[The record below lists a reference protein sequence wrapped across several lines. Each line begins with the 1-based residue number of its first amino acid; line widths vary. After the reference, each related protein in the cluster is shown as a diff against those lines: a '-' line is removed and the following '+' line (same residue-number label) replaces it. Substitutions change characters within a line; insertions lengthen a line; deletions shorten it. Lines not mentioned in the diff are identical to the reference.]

1 MQLLSSVRLTSNGGI
16 QMKKDWMSTKYLVLF
31 FVLTLAWTW
40 LCGFIPVLF
49 GFAGTGI
56 GTFVFYFGG
65 GAPSVVA
72 LFLVFLTYPKD
83 KRKDYFRRCFS
94 FRQMGWKWPL
104 ITVAIFTLMSV
115 VSVSIGVG
123 LMGSEM
129 PGMDYIK
136 AIAANPLNIFLVL
149 LLSLVSGPLNEEFG
163 WRGYALDRLLL
174 KFGFLR
180 GSLIL
185 GFIWAIW
192 HLPWYF
198 TPGQAQYNLLQD
210 SVFHALMF
218 IPSVM
223 MLSVFVSF
231 VYVKTGR
238 SILAGALVH
247 MFSNLIGSQLLSP
260 YTTEISM
267 LVRYTNM
274 VFFLGVI
281 VYAAFS
287 RKFKDEAQAVIGS
300 IGKQED

>member
-1 MQLLSSVRLTSNGGI
+1 
-16 QMKKDWMSTKYLVLF
+16 MKKNWMSTKYLVLF

-40 LCGFIPVLF
+40 ICGFIPVVF
-49 GFAGTGI
+49 RFTNTGI

-83 KRKDYFRRCFS
+83 KKKDYFRRCFS
-94 FRQMGWKWPL
+94 FRQAGIKWPL
-104 ITVAIFTLMSV
+104 ITIAVFTALSAI
-115 VSVSIGVG
+115 SIAVGVG
-123 LMGSEM
+123 LLGFEM
-129 PGMDYIK
+129 PTMDYIK
-136 AIAANPLNIFLVL
+136 AIKTNPLNIFLVL
-149 LLSLVSGPLNEEFG
+149 LLSLISGPLNEEFG
-163 WRGYALDRLLL
+163 WRGYALDRMLV
-174 KFGFLR
+174 KFGFIK

-198 TPGQAQYNLLQD
+198 TPGQAQYNLLRD

-218 IPSVM
+218 VPSVM

-231 VYVKTGR
+231 VYVKTRR

-247 MFSNLIGSQLLSP
+247 MFSNLIGSQLLSS

-267 LVRYTNM
+267 LIRYTNM

-281 VYAAFS
+281 IYAAAS
-287 RKFKDEAQAVIGS
+287 RKFRAETAEIISSIKQQEQAG
-300 IGKQED
+300 

>member
-1 MQLLSSVRLTSNGGI
+1 
-16 QMKKDWMSTKYLVLF
+16 MKKNWMSTKNLVLF
-31 FVLTLAWTW
+31 VVLTLAWTW
-40 LCGFIPVLF
+40 ICGFIPVLF
-49 GFAGTGI
+49 GLTGTGL
-56 GTFVFYFGG
+56 GTFIFYFGG

-94 FRQMGWKWPL
+94 FAQAGWKWPL
-104 ITVAIFTLMSV
+104 ITVAVFTLLSV
-115 VSVSIGVG
+115 LSIVIGVG
-123 LMGSEM
+123 ILGYEK
-129 PGMDYIK
+129 PAMDYIK
-136 AIAANPLNIFLVL
+136 AIVNNPLNIFLVL
-149 LLSLVSGPLNEEFG
+149 LLSLISGPLNEEFG
-163 WRGYALDRLLL
+163 WRGYALDRLLVRFGLL
-174 KFGFLR
+174 K

-198 TPGQAQYNLLQD
+198 TPGQAQYNLLKD

-223 MLSVFVSF
+223 LLSVFVSF

-247 MFSNLIGSQLLSP
+247 MFSNLIGSQLLSS

-267 LVRYTNM
+267 LIRYTNM
-274 VFFLGVI
+274 AFFIGVI
-281 VYAAFS
+281 IYIVVS
-287 RKFKDEAQAVIGS
+287 RRFKAEASAVIEL
-300 IGKQED
+300 IREQEQEG

>member
-1 MQLLSSVRLTSNGGI
+1 MR
-16 QMKKDWMSTKYLVLF
+16 KKWMSTKYLVLF
-31 FVLTLAWTW
+31 FILTLAWTW
-40 LCGFIPVLF
+40 ICGFIPVIF
-49 GFAGTGI
+49 GFTDTGV
-56 GTFVFYFGG
+56 GTFIFYFGG

-83 KRKDYFRRCFS
+83 KRRDYFRRCFS
-94 FRQMGWKWPL
+94 FKQAGWKWPL
-104 ITVAIFTLMSV
+104 ITIAVFTALSV
-115 VSVSIGVG
+115 VSIFVGVFLLG
-123 LMGSEM
+123 FDM
-129 PGMDYIK
+129 PTMDYIR
-136 AIAANPLNIFLVL
+136 AIVANPLNIFLVIL
-149 LLSLVSGPLNEEFG
+149 FSLISGPLNEEFG

-198 TPGQAQYNLLQD
+198 TPGQAQYNLLRD

-231 VYVKTGR
+231 VYVKTNR

-247 MFSNLIGSQLLSP
+247 MFSNLIGSQLLSS

-267 LVRYTNM
+267 LIRYTNM
-274 VFFLGVI
+274 LFFLGVI
-281 VYAAFS
+281 IYS
-287 RKFKDEAQAVIGS
+287 MCSGKFKKEVTEVIET
-300 IGKQED
+300 IHQQEQET

>member
-1 MQLLSSVRLTSNGGI
+1 
-16 QMKKDWMSTKYLVLF
+16 MKKNWMSTKYLVLF
-31 FVLTLAWTW
+31 VVLTLAWTW
-40 LCGFIPVLF
+40 ICGFIPVLF
-49 GFAGTGI
+49 GLTGTGL
-56 GTFVFYFGG
+56 GTFIFYFGG

-94 FRQMGWKWPL
+94 FTQVGWTWPL
-104 ITVAIFTLMSV
+104 ITAAVFTLLSV
-115 VSVSIGVG
+115 LSIVIGVG
-123 LMGSEM
+123 ILGYEM
-129 PGMDYIK
+129 PAMDYIK
-136 AIAANPLNIFLVL
+136 AIVNNPLNIFLVL
-149 LLSLVSGPLNEEFG
+149 LLSLISGPLNEEFG
-163 WRGYALDRLLL
+163 WRGYALDRLLVR
-174 KFGFLR
+174 FGFLK

-198 TPGQAQYNLLQD
+198 TPGQAQYNLLKD

-223 MLSVFVSF
+223 LLSVFVSF

-247 MFSNLIGSQLLSP
+247 MFSNLIGSQLLSS

-267 LVRYTNM
+267 LIRYTNM
-274 VFFLGVI
+274 AFFIGVI
-281 VYAAFS
+281 IYTVAS
-287 RKFKDEAQAVIGS
+287 RRFKAEASAVIEL
-300 IGKQED
+300 IREQEQEG

>member
-1 MQLLSSVRLTSNGGI
+1 MNKNWFS
-16 QMKKDWMSTKYLVLF
+16 KKYLVLF
-31 FVLTLAWTW
+31 FVLTLAWT
-40 LCGFIPVLF
+40 LICGFIPVIF
-49 GFAGTGI
+49 GLTGTGV

-83 KRKDYFRRCFS
+83 KRKDYFKRCSS
-94 FRQMGWKWPL
+94 FKRMGIKWPL
-104 ITVAIFTLMSV
+104 ITIAVFTMLSV
-115 VSVSIGVG
+115 LSISIGVG
-123 LMGSEM
+123 LLGFEM
-129 PGMDYIK
+129 PTMDYIK
-136 AIAANPLNIFLVL
+136 AIVANPLNLLLVL
-149 LLSLVSGPLNEEFG
+149 LLSLISGPLNEEFG
-163 WRGYALDRLLL
+163 WRGYALDRLLK
-174 KFGFLR
+174 KFGFLK

-210 SVFHALMF
+210 SVFHAIMF

-231 VYVKTGR
+231 VYIKTCR

-247 MFSNLIGSQLLSP
+247 MFSNLIGSQLLSS

-267 LVRYTNM
+267 LIRYTNM
-274 VFFLGVI
+274 VFFLIVI
-281 VYAAFS
+281 IYTACS
-287 RKFKDEAQAVIGS
+287 RKFKAEAASVIEN
-300 IGKQED
+300 IQK

>member
-1 MQLLSSVRLTSNGGI
+1 
-16 QMKKDWMSTKYLVLF
+16 MKNWMSTKYLVLF

-40 LCGFIPVLF
+40 ICGFIPVVF
-49 GFAGTGI
+49 GFTDTGI

-83 KRKDYFRRCFS
+83 KKKDYFRRCFS
-94 FRQMGWKWPL
+94 FRQVGIKWPL
-104 ITVAIFTLMSV
+104 ITIAVFTALSAI
-115 VSVSIGVG
+115 SIAVGVG
-123 LMGSEM
+123 LPGFEM
-129 PGMDYIK
+129 PTMDYIK
-136 AIAANPLNIFLVL
+136 AIKTNPLNIFLVL
-149 LLSLVSGPLNEEFG
+149 LLSLISGPLNEEFG
-163 WRGYALDRLLL
+163 WRGYALDRMLV
-174 KFGFLR
+174 KFGFIK

-185 GFIWAIW
+185 GFNWAIW

-198 TPGQAQYNLLQD
+198 TPGQAQYNLLRD

-218 IPSVM
+218 VPSVM

-231 VYVKTGR
+231 VYVKTRR

-247 MFSNLIGSQLLSP
+247 MFSNLIGSQLLSS

-267 LVRYTNM
+267 LIRYTNM

-281 VYAAFS
+281 IYAAAS
-287 RKFKDEAQAVIGS
+287 RKFRAETAEIISSIKQQEQAG
-300 IGKQED
+300 

>member
-1 MQLLSSVRLTSNGGI
+1 MNKNWFS
-16 QMKKDWMSTKYLVLF
+16 KKYLVLF
-31 FVLTLAWTW
+31 FILTLAWTW
-40 LCGFIPVLF
+40 ICGFIPVIL
-49 GFAGTGI
+49 GFTGTGV

-83 KRKDYFRRCFS
+83 KRKDYFKRCFS
-94 FRQMGWKWPL
+94 FRRMGIKWL
-104 ITVAIFTLMSV
+104 IITIAVFTMLSV
-115 VSVSIGVG
+115 LSISIGVG
-123 LMGSEM
+123 LLGFEM
-129 PGMDYIK
+129 PTMDYIK
-136 AIAANPLNIFLVL
+136 AIVANPLNLLLVL
-149 LLSLVSGPLNEEFG
+149 LLSLISGPLNEEFG
-163 WRGYALDRLLL
+163 WRGYALDRLLK
-174 KFGFLR
+174 KFGFLK

-210 SVFHALMF
+210 SVFHAMMF

-231 VYVKTGR
+231 VYIKTGR

-247 MFSNLIGSQLLSP
+247 MFSNLIGSQLLSS

-267 LVRYTNM
+267 LIRYTNM
-274 VFFLGVI
+274 VFFLIVI
-281 VYAAFS
+281 IYIACS
-287 RKFKDEAQAVIGS
+287 RKFKAEAVSVIEN
-300 IGKQED
+300 IQK

>member
-1 MQLLSSVRLTSNGGI
+1 
-16 QMKKDWMSTKYLVLF
+16 
-31 FVLTLAWTW
+31 
-40 LCGFIPVLF
+40 
-49 GFAGTGI
+49 
-56 GTFVFYFGG
+56 
-65 GAPSVVA
+65 
-72 LFLVFLTYPKD
+72 
-83 KRKDYFRRCFS
+83 
-94 FRQMGWKWPL
+94 MGWKWPL
-104 ITVAIFTLMSV
+104 ITIVIFTLLSV
-115 VSVSIGVG
+115 VSVSTGVG
-123 LMGSEM
+123 LTGSEM

-136 AIAANPLNIFLVL
+136 AIGANPLNIFLVI

-174 KFGFLR
+174 KFGFVK

-287 RKFKDEAQAVIGS
+287 RKFKEEAQAVIES

>member
-1 MQLLSSVRLTSNGGI
+1 MVKSDRV
-16 QMKKDWMSTKYLVLF
+16 LVLF

-40 LCGFIPVLF
+40 ICGFIPVLF
-49 GFAGTGI
+49 GIAGTGV
-56 GTFVFYFGG
+56 GTFIFYFGG

-72 LFLVFLTYPKD
+72 LFLVFLTYSKTE
-83 KRKDYFRRCFS
+83 RKDYFRRCFS
-94 FRQMGWKWPL
+94 FRYMGLKWPL
-104 ITVAIFTLMSV
+104 ITIAVFAVLSV
-115 VSVSIGVG
+115 LSVSIGVG
-123 LMGSEM
+123 LLGYEM
-129 PGMDYIK
+129 PTMDYIR
-136 AIAANPLNIFLVL
+136 AIASNPLNILLVL
-149 LLSLVSGPLNEEFG
+149 LLSLISGPLNEEFG
-163 WRGYALDRLLL
+163 WRGYALDRLLV
-174 KFGFLR
+174 KFGFIK

-223 MLSVFVSF
+223 MLSVFVSL
-231 VYVKTGR
+231 VYVKTNR

-247 MFSNLIGSQLLSP
+247 MFSNLIGSQLLSS

-267 LVRYTNM
+267 LIRYTNM

-281 VYAAFS
+281 LYAALS
-287 RKFKDEAQAVIGS
+287 RSFKEEVAAVIDNIQMIMSG
-300 IGKQED
+300 

>member
-1 MQLLSSVRLTSNGGI
+1 MR
-16 QMKKDWMSTKYLVLF
+16 KRWMSTKYLVLF

-40 LCGFIPVLF
+40 ICGLIPVLL
-49 GFAGTGI
+49 GITRTGL
-56 GTFVFYFGG
+56 GTFIFYFGG

-83 KRKDYFRRCFS
+83 KKKDYFIRCLSLRRA
-94 FRQMGWKWPL
+94 GWKWPL
-104 ITVAIFTLMSV
+104 ITALVFTILSAI
-115 VSVSIGVG
+115 SIAVGVG
-123 LMGSEM
+123 ILGFEM
-129 PGMDYIK
+129 PTMDYIK
-136 AIAANPLNIFLVL
+136 AIAANPLNILLVL
-149 LLSLVSGPLNEEFG
+149 LLSLISGPLNEEFG
-163 WRGYALDRLLL
+163 WRGYALDRLLVR
-174 KFGFLR
+174 FGFLK
-180 GSLIL
+180 GSLVL

-247 MFSNLIGSQLLSP
+247 MLSNLIGSQLLSS

-267 LVRYTNM
+267 LIRYMNM
-274 VFFLGVI
+274 AFFLGVI
-281 VYAAFS
+281 IYVVTS
-287 RKFKDEAQAVIGS
+287 RKFKDEAEDVIET
-300 IGKQED
+300 IRRQEQEG

>member
-1 MQLLSSVRLTSNGGI
+1 
-16 QMKKDWMSTKYLVLF
+16 MKKDHLSDKYLVLF

-40 LCGFIPVLF
+40 LCGFIPVVF
-49 GFAGTGI
+49 GFTGTGL

-72 LFLVFLTYPKD
+72 LFMVFFTYPKAA
-83 KRKDYFRRCFS
+83 RKDYFRRCFS
-94 FRQMGWKWPL
+94 FRRMGWKWPL
-104 ITVAIFTLMSV
+104 LTIVIFTLLSV
-115 VSVSIGVG
+115 VSIFIGVR

-149 LLSLVSGPLNEEFG
+149 LLSLISGPLNEEFG

-174 KFGFLR
+174 KFGFLK
-180 GSLIL
+180 GSLML

-198 TPGQAQYNLLQD
+198 TPGQAQYNLLKD
-210 SVFHALMF
+210 SAFHALMF

-281 VYAAFS
+281 VYAASS
-287 RKFKDEAQAVIGS
+287 RRFKEEAAAVIES
-300 IGKQED
+300 IRKQED

>member
-1 MQLLSSVRLTSNGGI
+1 MNKNWFS
-16 QMKKDWMSTKYLVLF
+16 KKYLVLF

-40 LCGFIPVLF
+40 ICGFIPVIF
-49 GFAGTGI
+49 GFTGTGV

-83 KRKDYFRRCFS
+83 KRKDYFKRCFS
-94 FRQMGWKWPL
+94 FKRMGIKWPL
-104 ITVAIFTLMSV
+104 ITIAVFTMLSV
-115 VSVSIGVG
+115 LSISIGVG
-123 LMGSEM
+123 LLGFEM
-129 PGMDYIK
+129 PTMDYIK
-136 AIAANPLNIFLVL
+136 AIAANPLNILLIL
-149 LLSLVSGPLNEEFG
+149 LLSLFSGPLNEEFG
-163 WRGYALDRLLL
+163 WRGYALDRLLK
-174 KFGFLR
+174 KFGFLK

-210 SVFHALMF
+210 SAFHAIMF

-231 VYVKTGR
+231 VYIKTGR

-247 MFSNLIGSQLLSP
+247 MFSNLIGSQLLSS

-267 LVRYTNM
+267 LIRYTNM
-274 VFFLGVI
+274 VFFLIVI
-281 VYAAFS
+281 IYTACS
-287 RKFKDEAQAVIGS
+287 RKFKAEAASVIEN
-300 IGKQED
+300 IQNEERDC

>member
-1 MQLLSSVRLTSNGGI
+1 MRKN
-16 QMKKDWMSTKYLVLF
+16 WFSTKKLVLF
-31 FVLTLAWTW
+31 FTVTLAWTW
-40 LCGFIPVLF
+40 ICGFIPVIF
-49 GFAGTGI
+49 GFTGTGL

-83 KRKDYFRRCFS
+83 KIKDYFRRCIS

-104 ITVAIFTLMSV
+104 ITIAVFAVLSA
-115 VSVSIGVG
+115 VSIAAGTG
-123 LMGSEM
+123 LLGYEM
-129 PGMDYIK
+129 PTMDYIR
-136 AIAANPLNIFLVL
+136 AIGANPLNIFLVL
-149 LLSLVSGPLNEEFG
+149 LISLISGPLNEEFG
-163 WRGYALDRLLL
+163 WRGYALDRLLVR
-174 KFGFLR
+174 FGFLK

-192 HLPWYF
+192 HLTWYF
-198 TPGQAQYNLLQD
+198 TPGQAQYNLMKD

-231 VYVKTGR
+231 VYVRTNR

-247 MFSNLIGSQLLSP
+247 MFSNLIGSQLLSS

-267 LVRYTNM
+267 LIRYVNM
-274 VFFLGVI
+274 AFFLGMI
-281 VYAAFS
+281 IYAATS
-287 RKFKDEAQAVIGS
+287 RRFKAEAAAVIGS
-300 IGKQED
+300 IQKQVREG